1 MVLIGRPESREW
13 IISGLA
19 RKKNKMPCTELTKK
33 FLDLRG
39 AELPRPES
47 WNPWVCPDESGK
59 RENFLAD
66 DREIKNQ
73 TEKFC
78 IHKPQCQYY
87 ERFFPTSM
95 YRVIKFTVFKMKS
108 DIYHLLL
115 LDFYRITGSK
125 LLPVRVG
132 YSTASSTS
140 SQPEDDL
147 VNFKLLVIIN
157 VRYIWPF
164 L

>member
-1 MVLIGRPESREW
+1 
-13 IISGLA
+13 
-19 RKKNKMPCTELTKK
+19 
-33 FLDLRG
+33 
-39 AELPRPES
+39 
-47 WNPWVCPDESGK
+47 
-59 RENFLAD
+59 
-66 DREIKNQ
+66 
-73 TEKFC
+73 
-78 IHKPQCQYY
+78 
-87 ERFFPTSM
+87 
-95 YRVIKFTVFKMKS
+95 MKS

-157 VRYIWPF
+157 VRYI
-164 L
+164 